1 MDTKAVT
8 LIDPEDLDVRTES
21 TLYRNCTIVRD
32 LRTEKVTVFVDGMQ
46 YRNAFSVAQAKSR
59 IDQWLAAVA
68 MLTFHIHSDGNAVWV
83 ERATATAKEPA
94 KEPAKERRPLAR
106 FDRGGGEIY
115 NDDLEIIWFSLGEA
129 NTTSWRDFREA
140 ALELHGILILNLFS
154 PDWLFK

>member
-21 TLYRNCTIVRD
+21 TLYHFCTIERD
-32 LRTEKVTVFVDGMQ
+32 LRTEQVTVFVDGMQ

-83 ERATATAKEPA
+83 EM
-94 KEPAKERRPLAR
+94 AKERQLLAR

-115 NDDLEIIWFSLGEA
+115 NDDGGEKLEIIWFSLGET
-129 NTTSWRDFREA
+129 NTASWKQFREK
-140 ALELHGILILNLFS
+140 ALELHGILILNLFL
-154 PDWLFK
+154 PTWLLS